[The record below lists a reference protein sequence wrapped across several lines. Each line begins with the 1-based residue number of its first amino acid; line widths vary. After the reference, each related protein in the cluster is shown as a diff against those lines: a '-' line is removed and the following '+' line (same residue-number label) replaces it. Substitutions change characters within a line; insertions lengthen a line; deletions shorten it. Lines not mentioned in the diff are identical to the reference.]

1 MVRVNLREVP
11 MHRHPVIDRR
21 LSTGFE
27 VLREA

>member
-11 MHRHPVIDRR
+11 MHRHQVIDGH
-21 LSTGFE
+21 LSTGLE